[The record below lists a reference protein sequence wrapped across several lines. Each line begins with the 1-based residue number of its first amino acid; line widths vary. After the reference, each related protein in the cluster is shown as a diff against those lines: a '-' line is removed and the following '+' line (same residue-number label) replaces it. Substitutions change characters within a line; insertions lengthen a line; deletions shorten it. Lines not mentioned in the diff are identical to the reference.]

1 VAIMAVAGIMMI
13 TTILATI
20 LATVTILATILA
32 TENRGT
38 SPATLL
44 LQFQFPP
51 RSRLLSPL
59 QLSPRNLHHS
69 LDQLLHPDSLR

>member
-1 VAIMAVAGIMMI
+1 MTVAIMAVAGIMMI

-44 LQFQFPP
+44 PQFQFPP

-59 QLSPRNLHHS
+59 QA
-69 LDQLLHPDSLR
+69 